1 MTISQ
6 MRTNSKHPRCKVACA
21 TLIEQR
27 GGGAGSLCVCK
38 LVDSFPL
45 ICSRSKGTQSFE
57 SVRNSGIRRQLMKGE
72 LRQAIT
78 SFEKILLWPACSEMH
93 GGLSKSTAI
102 KVDLWFSY
110 KIAESST
117 SYQISDM
124 HWSIFSL
131 QRSNVLISRCQEVII
146 DDGNLIQ

>member
-110 KIAESST
+110 KIAFNF
-117 SYQISDM
+117 ISDIR
-124 HWSIFSL
+124 HALVNFQPLEIKRIDITL
-131 QRSNVLISRCQEVII
+131 PRSHN
-146 DDGNLIQ
+146 